1 MDNSLKNIIWFG
13 LILIAAGATYG
24 MMSTRLQAVESKQMQ
39 LEKII
44 LSDIPEIKERVI
56 RLEVLLE
63 RALSE
68 KYFLWV
74 FSHNLTSQIY
84 FSIQCF
90 DNFLIYSMIRH

>member
-1 MDNSLKNIIWFG
+1 MDNSLKNIIWVG
-13 LILIAAGATYG
+13 LILVAAGATYG

-39 LEKII
+39 LEKIL

-68 KYFLWV
+68 
-74 FSHNLTSQIY
+74 
-84 FSIQCF
+84 
-90 DNFLIYSMIRH
+90 

>member
-56 RLEVLLE
+56 RPGVWLE
-63 RALSE
+63 RALE
-68 KYFLWV
+68 K
-74 FSHNLTSQIY
+74 
-84 FSIQCF
+84 
-90 DNFLIYSMIRH
+90 

>member
-13 LILIAAGATYG
+13 LILVAAGATYG
-24 MMSTRLQAVESKQMQ
+24 MMSTRLQAVESKQVQ

-44 LSDIPEIKERVI
+44 LPDIPEIKERVI

-68 KYFLWV
+68 
-74 FSHNLTSQIY
+74 
-84 FSIQCF
+84 
-90 DNFLIYSMIRH
+90 

>member
-1 MDNSLKNIIWFG
+1 MDNSLKNIIWVG
-13 LILIAAGATYG
+13 LILVTAGATYG
-24 MMSTRLQAVESKQMQ
+24 MMSTRLQAVESKQVQ

-68 KYFLWV
+68 
-74 FSHNLTSQIY
+74 
-84 FSIQCF
+84 
-90 DNFLIYSMIRH
+90 

>member
-24 MMSTRLQAVESKQMQ
+24 MMSTRLQAVESKQVQ
-39 LEKII
+39 LEAII

-63 RALSE
+63 RALAE
-68 KYFLWV
+68 
-74 FSHNLTSQIY
+74 
-84 FSIQCF
+84 
-90 DNFLIYSMIRH
+90 

>member
-1 MDNSLKNIIWFG
+1 LDNSLKNIIWVG
-13 LILIAAGATYG
+13 LILVTAGATYG

-63 RALSE
+63 RALGE
-68 KYFLWV
+68 
-74 FSHNLTSQIY
+74 
-84 FSIQCF
+84 
-90 DNFLIYSMIRH
+90 

>member
-24 MMSTRLQAVESKQMQ
+24 MMSTRLQAVESKQVQ
-39 LEKII
+39 LETII

-68 KYFLWV
+68 
-74 FSHNLTSQIY
+74 
-84 FSIQCF
+84 
-90 DNFLIYSMIRH
+90 